1 MKKIILLL
9 LIVIGFGNIFAQNPN
24 LGTSGAQ
31 FLQLPVGARSEA
43 MGGAIVGLADDA
55 SAIFWNPAG
64 IVKVNNVQA
73 HFSYMNWFDLFDFNA
88 ASLVYNAGDIG
99 TFGASMVLFTTDD
112 MEITT
117 EEQPNGT
124 GRYFDAG
131 DIALGISYAK
141 YLTDR
146 FSVGLTVK
154 YIEQRIWNESASG
167 VAFDIGTQYR
177 LDFQNLTIAMCMS
190 NFGPDMKFTGSDLE
204 FLTRVD
210 DNYPT
215 SRLVPSQLSTQEYP
229 LPLNFQVGIGFDV
242 FEYEFVKMKG
252 AVDVTHPNDNAERAH
267 FGTELSFFD
276 RFFVRGG
283 YKFNYDDQDF
293 TFGAG
298 ANVPLGGSA
307 VYFDYAYSLYDIL
320 PSVHRISV
328 NLSF

>member
-1 MKKIILLL
+1 MKKFLIIFLTILF
-9 LIVIGFGNIFAQNPN
+9 FGSVYAQNPN

-99 TFGASMVLFTTDD
+99 TFGASMVLFTTED

-117 EEQPNGT
+117 EEEPNGT

-131 DIALGISYAK
+131 DVALGITYAK

-146 FSVGLTVK
+146 FSVGVTVK
-154 YIEQRIWNESASG
+154 YINQTIWNETASG

-177 LDFQNLTIAMCMS
+177 LDFQNLTIAMSMS
-190 NFGPDMKFTGSDLE
+190 NFGADMKFDGSDLD
-204 FLTRVD
+204 FTYRTD
-210 DNYPT
+210 DEYPQ
-215 SRLVPSQLSTQEYP
+215 SRLVPSRLLTQEYP

-242 FEYEFVKMKG
+242 FEYDFVKMIG
-252 AVDVTHPNDNAERAH
+252 AIDVTHPNDNAERAH
-267 FGTELSFFD
+267 FGTEFSFFD
-276 RFFVRGG
+276 RFYIRGG
-283 YKFNYDDQDF
+283 YKYNYDDQDF

>member
-1 MKKIILLL
+1 
-9 LIVIGFGNIFAQNPN
+9 
-24 LGTSGAQ
+24 
-31 FLQLPVGARSEA
+31 
-43 MGGAIVGLADDA
+43 
-55 SAIFWNPAG
+55 
-64 IVKVNNVQA
+64 
-73 HFSYMNWFDLFDFNA
+73 MNWFDLFDFNA

-167 VAFDIGTQYR
+167 FAFDIGTQYR
-177 LDFQNLTIAMCMS
+177 LDFQNLTIAMSMS
-190 NFGPDMKFTGSDLE
+190 NFGADMKFDGPDLD
-204 FLTRVD
+204 FTYRKD
-210 DNYPT
+210 DEYPQ
-215 SRLVPSQLSTQEYP
+215 SRLVPSRLLTLEYP

-242 FEYEFVKMKG
+242 FEYDFVKMIG
-252 AVDVTHPNDNAERAH
+252 AIDVTHPNDNAERAH
-267 FGTELSFFD
+267 FGTEFSFFD
-276 RFFVRGG
+276 RFYIRAG
-283 YKFNYDDQDF
+283 YKYNYDDQDF